1 MIPHRLTLVVWFV
14 LVLLAGRAVD
24 GKTETLP
31 SADADRAINHTGDT
45 RRPDASFGYFTG
57 RIEQDTTWCGTVYVG
72 GDVTIA
78 SAATLTLAPNTQVHF
93 LPYHDETQ
101 GGLDLTRAELIVEGR
116 LAAQAGGIVF
126 RSADAG
132 SLGADWYGLVVEQ
145 GGRADVSN
153 AAIRD
158 GLRCVY
164 AKRGGFVTMDHVAF
178 ANCGKPTASED
189 AASLSM
195 SRRSAQPLPALR
207 VAEKT
212 DRQRS
217 KRVGQVAGKSNA
229 ETKPAE
235 ITIHI
240 RHEHKGVV
248 SALLEAVDEATPV
261 TGIAELDSLAAT
273 YGLIGIYRT
282 SGRSSGLYG
291 YRFRLTFPPGSD
303 VVAIAKAYGNLSY
316 IQSVVGEAENPPVLL
331 GHRIANGL
339 RGIRVLGGGEHA
351 VVRIPTKVVCG
362 TLSGVVFTAIGFVGI
377 ASTDDGPSDSAGS
390 VGYLLLGMYVG
401 SAVGFPLGVSA
412 ADPYDSLPTTLL
424 AGVIPGL
431 AGYSLL
437 AADQD
442 NDRTAFLFMYV
453 VPVIGSLIASEL
465 WRKPPQDRRV
475 SFGLSP
481 IPNSGLSAVTM
492 LRF

>member
-1 MIPHRLTLVVWFV
+1 MIPHRLTGVVWLV
-14 LVLLAGRAVD
+14 LVLAGRAVD
-24 GKTETLP
+24 GQAATLP
-31 SADADRAINHTGDT
+31 RSADQAIDHTGDM
-45 RRPDASFGYFTG
+45 RPYWTG
-57 RIEQDTTWCGTVYVG
+57 RLEQDTTWRDTVYVG

-78 SAATLTLAPNTQVHF
+78 AAATLTLAPDTQVLF
-93 LPYHDETQ
+93 LLYHDATR
-101 GGLDLTRAELIVEGR
+101 GGLDSTRAELIIEGR

-153 AAIRD
+153 ATIRD

-164 AKRGGFVTMDHVAF
+164 AKRGGRVTMDSIAF
-178 ANCGKPTASED
+178 ANCGKPTTPED
-189 AASLSM
+189 AADLSM

-207 VAEKT
+207 VAGKT

-217 KRVGQVAGKSNA
+217 KRVDRVAGKSNA

-240 RHEHKGVV
+240 RHEHKEVV
-248 SALLEAVDEATPV
+248 SALLEAVDEATPM
-261 TGIAELDSLAAT
+261 TGIAALDSLAAT
-273 YGLIGIYRT
+273 YGLIGIYRKDRI
-282 SGRSSGLYG
+282 SPVYG
-291 YRFRLTFPPGSD
+291 YRFRLTFPPGAD
-303 VVAIAKAYGNLSY
+303 VDAIAGAYWILPY
-316 IQSVVGEAENPPVLL
+316 IQSVEPEPPPEV
-331 GHRIANGL
+331 RARKSL
-339 RGIRVLGGGEHA
+339 RGIHVLGGGEHA

-377 ASTDDGPSDSAGS
+377 ANIDRSSGPASS

-401 SAVGFPLGVSA
+401 SAVGFPLGMSA